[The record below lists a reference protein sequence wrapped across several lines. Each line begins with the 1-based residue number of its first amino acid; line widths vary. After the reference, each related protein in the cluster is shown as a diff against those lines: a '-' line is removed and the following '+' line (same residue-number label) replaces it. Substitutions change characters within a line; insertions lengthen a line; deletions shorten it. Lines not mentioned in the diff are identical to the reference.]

1 MNFQQ
6 FRYVDEAVRRNLNLT
21 EVAAALQTSQSG
33 VSKQINDF
41 EEELGIPL
49 FVRRGKRFTGLTE
62 SGAGVLHLI
71 QRIAHHTE
79 QLLSAAD
86 NYARKDQG
94 TLVVATTHAQAR
106 YVLPRVIEKFKH
118 LHPKVEI
125 VLRQVMPRQVVEMLL
140 SGEADL
146 GIATEALGEEPEIR
160 TLFSYAWHH
169 VVAVHRDHPLAAGTA
184 APTIQ
189 DIAAFPIITYDQDFS
204 GRSHV
209 DAAFS
214 DAGLSPE
221 VILTAID
228 ADVIKAYVEINLG
241 VGILAQMAVDAQQDS
256 NLVIFDVPNM
266 FPSNMARIGVRKG
279 AFLRTYTYS
288 FLQLLAPDVPQAEI
302 RSQLVDEGGTLAVGG
317 EKC

>member
-41 EEELGIPL
+41 EEELGISL
-49 FVRRGKRFTGLTE
+49 FVRRGKRFTGLTD

-71 QRIAHHTE
+71 QRIAQHTE
-79 QLLSAAD
+79 QLLDAAED
-86 NYARKDQG
+86 YARKDQG
-94 TLVVATTHAQAR
+94 TLIVATTHAQAR
-106 YVLPRVIEKFKH
+106 YVLPRVIEQFRH
-118 LHPKVEI
+118 FHPKVEI
-125 VLRQVMPRQVVEMLL
+125 VLRQAMPRQVAEMLL
-140 SGEADL
+140 NGDADL
-146 GIATEALGEEPEIR
+146 GIATEALAEEPDIQ
-160 TLFSYAWHH
+160 TFFSYAWHH
-169 VVAVHRDHPLAAGTA
+169 VVAVHRNHPLAAGA
-184 APTIQ
+184 VAPTIQ
-189 DIAAFPIITYDQDFS
+189 DIAAFPIITYDHDFS

-228 ADVIKAYVEINLG
+228 ADVIKAYVEINMG
-241 VGILAQMAVDAQQDS
+241 VGILAQMAVNAQQDT

-266 FPSNMARIGVRKG
+266 FSPNVTRIGVRKG
-279 AFLRTYTYS
+279 AFLRTYAYS
-288 FLQLLAPDVPQAEI
+288 FLQLLAPDVPQADI
-302 RSQLVDEGGTLAVGG
+302 RRQLVQEA
-317 EKC
+317 

>member
-49 FVRRGKRFTGLTE
+49 FVRRGKRFVGLTD

-71 QRIAHHTE
+71 QRIAQNTE
-79 QLLSAAD
+79 QLLGAAD
-86 NYARKDQG
+86 CYARQDQG

-106 YVLPRVIEKFKH
+106 YVLPRVIEQFRH

-125 VLRQVMPRQVVEMLL
+125 VLRQGAPRQVAEMLL
-140 SGEADL
+140 NGEADL
-146 GIATEALGEEPEIR
+146 GIATEALAEEPDIR

-169 VVAVHRDHPLAAGTA
+169 VVAVHRNHALAAGP

-189 DIAAFPIITYDQDFS
+189 DIATFPIITYDRDFS

-221 VILTAID
+221 IILTAID
-228 ADVIKAYVEINLG
+228 ADVIKAYVEINMG
-241 VGILAQMAVDAQQDS
+241 VGILAQMAVDAEQDP
-256 NLVIFDVPNM
+256 NLVIFDVPDMFLPNM
-266 FPSNMARIGVRKG
+266 TRIGVRKG
-279 AFLRTYTYS
+279 AFLRTYAYS
-288 FLQLLAPDVPQAEI
+288 FLQLLVPDVPQAEI
-302 RSQLVDEGGTLAVGG
+302 RRQLVDEG
-317 EKC
+317 